1 MAPPPKGKRRSLLAD
16 AIESL
21 GSPATPDALPPESPE
36 AAPQTAPLDEDS
48 APTHPSFLARRAQ
61 SLGEVSRTV
70 KRPTIRLAPSECT
83 IWPGNARDYADLTFE
98 RCESLIASIQEEG
111 RNREA
116 VVVRRTPDGPAPY
129 ELIVGTRRHWS
140 VSWLHANHHSQI
152 ELIAR
157 IETLDDEGAFRLAD
171 IENREREDVTDLERA
186 RNYLHAVEAY
196 YGGVRARMAQR
207 LAMPQTTLY
216 NFLRLGE
223 LSDTV
228 IAAFPSKAAVK
239 AVHANRLAPHAKG
252 DLEQARIEAEA
263 EAIAREQ
270 AALRANGDKPI
281 EAAKVCD
288 RLIRAAK
295 GSAPAAP
302 RKKADKG
309 GATLFTNSG
318 EPLGQI
324 VKNSA
329 KSGLTLTIN
338 PASPLD
344 VETILEALRPAIM
357 AAKFAKNM

>member
-1 MAPPPKGKRRSLLAD
+1 
-16 AIESL
+16 
-21 GSPATPDALPPESPE
+21 
-36 AAPQTAPLDEDS
+36 
-48 APTHPSFLARRAQ
+48 
-61 SLGEVSRTV
+61 
-70 KRPTIRLAPSECT
+70 
-83 IWPGNARDYADLTFE
+83 
-98 RCESLIASIQEEG
+98 
-111 RNREA
+111 
-116 VVVRRTPDGPAPY
+116 VRRTPDGPAPY

-196 YGGVRARMAQR
+196 YGGVRAHGPAPRH
-207 LAMPQTTLY
+207 
-216 NFLRLGE
+216 
-223 LSDTV
+223 
-228 IAAFPSKAAVK
+228 AADHALQFPASGRIVRHGDCR
-239 AVHANRLAPHAKG
+239 VPVESGGQGGPRQSPRPHAKG

-302 RKKADKG
+302 RKKADKS

>member
-1 MAPPPKGKRRSLLAD
+1 MAGKRRSLLAD

-21 GSPATPDALPPESPE
+21 GGASPAPAPAPDVAAE
-36 AAPQTAPLDEDS
+36 AAGEDDS

-70 KRPTIRLAPSECT
+70 KRPTIRLLPSECT
-83 IWPGNARDYADLTFE
+83 IWPGNARDYADLSYE
-98 RCESLIASIQEEG
+98 RCASLIASIQEEG

-140 VSWLHANHHSQI
+140 ISWLHANNHSQV

-186 RNYLHAVEAY
+186 RNYLHAVAAY
-196 YGGVRARMAQR
+196 YGGVRARMAER

-223 LSDTV
+223 LPDGV

-239 AVHANRLAPHAKG
+239 AVHANRLAPHWKG
-252 DLEQARIEAEA
+252 DVEQARILAEA
-263 EAIAREQ
+263 QAIAREQ

-288 RLIRAAK
+288 RLIKAAK
-295 GSAPAAP
+295 LPAPAP
-302 RKKADKG
+302 RRKDAKSA
-309 GATLFTNSG
+309 ATLFTNAG

-329 KSGLTLTIN
+329 KTGLTLTIN
-338 PASPLD
+338 PAQALSTD
-344 VETILEALRPAIM
+344 EILEALRPAIE
-357 AAKFAKNM
+357 AAKFVRKT

>member
-1 MAPPPKGKRRSLLAD
+1 MPSKASAARPRPTRSRPKAPKPRPRPRPRRGQRAH
-16 AIESL
+16 A
-21 GSPATPDALPPESPE
+21 
-36 AAPQTAPLDEDS
+36 
-48 APTHPSFLARRAQ
+48 PSFLARRAQ

-98 RCESLIASIQEEG
+98 RCETLIASIQEEG

-196 YGGVRARMAQR
+196 YGGCARMAQR

-239 AVHANRLAPHAKG
+239 AVHANRLAPMP
-252 DLEQARIEAEA
+252 R
-263 EAIAREQ
+263 AISNRPGS
-270 AALRANGDKPI
+270 RPRPKP
-281 EAAKVCD
+281 
-288 RLIRAAK
+288 
-295 GSAPAAP
+295 S
-302 RKKADKG
+302 
-309 GATLFTNSG
+309 
-318 EPLGQI
+318 
-324 VKNSA
+324 
-329 KSGLTLTIN
+329 
-338 PASPLD
+338 PAS
-344 VETILEALRPAIM
+344 RPPCAPM
-357 AAKFAKNM
+357 ATSRSRPPKSATG

>member
-21 GSPATPDALPPESPE
+21 GGPSTPDTLPAETPE
-36 AAPQTAPLDEDS
+36 AALPDEDS

-70 KRPTIRLAPSECT
+70 KRPTIRLSPSECT

-140 VSWLHANHHSQI
+140 VSWLHANHHSQV

-223 LSDTV
+223 VSDTV
-228 IAAFPSKAAVK
+228 IAAFPSKAAIK

-263 EAIAREQ
+263 EVIAREQ

-295 GSAPAAP
+295 GAPALP
-302 RKKADKG
+302 RKKADKN

-329 KSGLTLTIN
+329 KTGLTLTIN

-357 AAKFAKNM
+357 AAKFAKNA

>member
-1 MAPPPKGKRRSLLAD
+1 MAGKRRSLLAD

-21 GSPATPDALPPESPE
+21 GAGPAGAGSGAPSPAPE
-36 AAPQTAPLDEDS
+36 AGLE
-48 APTHPSFLARRAQ
+48 APTDDDGGPTPPAFLARRAQ

-70 KRPTIRLAPSECT
+70 KRPTIRLLPSECS
-83 IWPGNARDYADLTFE
+83 IWPGNARDYADLSFE

-140 VSWLHANHHSQI
+140 ISWLHANNHSEI

-196 YGGVRARMAQR
+196 YGGVRARMAER

-223 LSDTV
+223 LPDPV

-239 AVHANRLAPHAKG
+239 AVHANRIAPHWKG
-252 DLEQARIEAEA
+252 DLEQARILAEA
-263 EAIAREQ
+263 AAITDEQ
-270 AALRANGDKPI
+270 QALRANGDKPI
-281 EAAKVCD
+281 EAAKVCE

-295 GSAPAAP
+295 AAPAKRQAGKAP
-302 RKKADKG
+302 AL
-309 GATLFTNSG
+309 LFSNGG

-324 VKNSA
+324 VSDSA
-329 KSGLTLTIN
+329 RSGLTLTIK
-338 PASPLD
+338 PAAALSVD
-344 VETILEALRPAIM
+344 EILEALRPAIA
-357 AAKFAKNM
+357 AAKFARDL